1 MRGQGRLVARVMA
14 QSGVNVCE
22 GWGRLIARVMAQ
34 SGISVC
40 EGSGEACS
48 QGDGT
53 EWDKC
58 M

>member
-1 MRGQGRLVARVMA
+1 MYVRGQGRLVV
-14 QSGVNVCE
+14 
-22 GWGRLIARVMAQ
+22 RVMAQ

-53 EWDKC
+53 VWDKC